1 MKPTLPVIARLLS
14 SLIIFLLLSVNVKSQ
29 TPGVIIRDGNG
40 AIPAASFSSV
50 LDPNQDGFT
59 SVSADG
65 FTSNDIGAVY
75 SEIPYKAVPSLFPE
89 PIGDLRRGPDGRFS
103 DISFGSDGSGFYMYY
118 DAANSRMLM
127 RLRIS
132 SIMKGSKGYSALLD
146 TDGKFGNI
154 GADADPTYQAQTTGI
169 NGNPGFEYEIVYETN
184 FRIAVYDINNSCG
197 TSPNPVWTINL
208 AANPGYAQ
216 TSIALSNGAGNPD
229 FFYDWWVPLSSFTGT
244 GGVITASTKLRAQ
257 ATTVMAPK
265 GAICGPKS
273 DIYGDDETYK
283 TPQAQYEASIQAQP
297 IFTLNDLITGGT
309 GIGPICSDAPEITTP
324 AAAGFS
330 PSVTSISG
338 ISTEANG
345 TVITIFRDRMGTETA
360 LNTTPAQVL
369 VSGGSWTATLT
380 GSQLLDADVVYAKAK
395 ATGESQ
401 CNKSN
406 QKIVSSCNAG
416 TAPAAPA
423 VCFAKKG
430 ITVTRTNA
438 SYTVIFYLLNNT
450 GEVEVGRFTPPATLS
465 NADIT
470 FDATNVY
477 LKGGCTGG
485 PGTTNGTYK
494 IVNET
499 TVAPVCQSLPVYGCV
514 SAAGGQAVSTTAA
527 PTITTNP
534 ILEGTIA
541 LSGTIAAISVSNT
554 IIRLYKSGALI
565 ASAIVGAGATTWA
578 ISNLTFNI
586 GDVVTATAQDNSGA
600 VNGTCMS
607 AATASYT
614 VQCFTPAPVVNT
626 NSASQV
632 TAGAPITG
640 VIAAAAGTTIRL
652 YNSANVLVATV
663 VVAADSTFTT
673 SPFNAVAGTQYY
685 AVAQKT
691 ACGISATSGAFAATA
706 ANGTDRCN
714 NAGLFIASTY
724 FENGANTLG
733 GPNLNSIGG
742 TLGGTA
748 LANTQVIL
756 YIDNNPID
764 TILTS
769 TNTWSATI
777 NSAYY
782 NIIYPDGVLSISAAE
797 SGKLETTCTI
807 TRTVLCIPASTP
819 TVASSSG
826 SPGAKFGSISYNI
839 TNSQV
844 GVLYILEDNIN
855 GSTPSQ
861 TNGKDRGIS
870 KFGNGGSLTI
880 TSNVFPESG
889 YYNLRITALKLGSSD
904 CETFVPLNNVAP
916 LNATYAINDENSTWQ
931 NVNTNGNVL
940 TNDFDLEND
949 TQNFGSFLAQNFAGI
964 ITTGSNVAG
973 ITKQGAIVANA
984 GIITYDASG
993 NYSFNPDATF
1003 TGTVQIPYNVC
1014 DNGNPSKCDTA
1025 FLMITV
1031 DALPTTGINTVIANN
1046 DENVSYSVPVTGN
1059 LFVNDVDPQGD
1070 AFLITTFVYDTNG
1083 NGIPD
1088 AISPAGTVTIAGI
1101 DVNNNAVA
1109 NAGSLT
1115 INANG
1120 TYSYTPAPGFTGLV
1134 NAIYIVTD
1142 ANGAQAQAILH
1153 VDVLADENGPL
1164 NNAPFVAD
1172 DFGYTTVNLAVTS
1185 NVLINDNDPN
1195 GDPLLVTAQ
1204 TTTIPGAGTLVLL
1217 TNGNYTFT
1225 PVSGYVGPVSFSYQV
1240 CDVTAIAPQPL
1251 CNDATIH
1258 LLVGPGINIKG
1269 KVWADANG
1277 NTIDD
1282 GTGEPATNLGGTL
1295 FVNLVNASG
1304 NVIDT
1309 ATVAND
1315 GTYSFTNLT
1324 PGTSYSLILSTT
1336 KGVIGQATPSPSLP
1350 TGYVN
1355 TGETRNGTIDL
1366 GIAGAIDSRTYGFT
1380 NAVNFNFGINGLP
1393 TADDISFSIDY
1404 PTVNQFITLNGGGN
1418 PPVFSGTDPEDCSSG
1433 CILTNNTVIINT
1445 LPANGELYYNGILVT
1460 TGQQIN
1466 NFDPALLQ
1474 IKITAATIGSSNISF
1489 GYSFADAAGSTNVAP
1504 ATYNIFWSP
1513 ALPVKG
1519 LQLSAGITASKVY
1532 LSWKTIAE
1540 INSHYF
1546 EIERSLNNKDFVK
1559 IGNNIP
1565 AAGNSNT
1572 AKKYGC
1578 TDDAGNFQ
1586 QGVIVYYRV
1595 KIVDLQGKFSYS
1607 NIAPLRLNKEVGIAV
1622 WPNPFK
1628 TFVLVNINSR
1638 QNNQF
1643 AITVAD
1649 MAGKTIARYNQRV
1662 AKGLSQFTVD
1672 GMGKL
1677 PKGIYLLGIRDQ
1689 LTGKQVVYKLIK
1701 E

>member
-1 MKPTLPVIARLLS
+1 MKSMLSVIARLFA
-14 SLIIFLLLSVNVKSQ
+14 SLLIFLLLSVNGKSQ
-29 TPGVIIRDGNG
+29 TPGTIIRDGNG
-40 AIPAASFSSV
+40 AIPAAAYSSV

-59 SVSADG
+59 SVSAGG
-65 FTSNDIGAVY
+65 FTTNDIGAAY
-75 SEIPYKAVPSLFPE
+75 SEIPYKAIPSLFPE

-118 DAANSRMLM
+118 DAVNSRILM

-146 TDGKFGNI
+146 TDGKFGNM

-197 TSPNPVWTINL
+197 TSPNPVWTVDL
-208 AANPGYAQ
+208 ASNPGYAQ

-229 FFYDWWVPLSSFTGT
+229 FFYDWWVPLSAFSGT
-244 GGVITASTKLRAQ
+244 AGAITTTTKLRAQ

-273 DIYGDDETYK
+273 DIYGDDDRYK

-297 IFTLNDLITGGT
+297 IFTLNDVTPGGS
-309 GIGPICSDAPEITTP
+309 GVGALCSDAPVITSP
-324 AAAGFS
+324 AAASFS
-330 PSVTSISG
+330 PSVVTISG
-338 ISTEANG
+338 TSTEANG
-345 TVITIFRDRMGTETA
+345 TVITIFRNRAGTETA
-360 LNTTPAQVL
+360 LSTSPAQIL
-369 VSGGSWTATLT
+369 VSAGTWTATLT
-380 GSQLLDADVVYAKAK
+380 ASQLVDVDVLYAKAQG
-395 ATGESQ
+395 TGESQ

-406 QKIVSSCNAG
+406 QKIVSVCNAG

-438 SYTVIFYLLNNT
+438 SYTVIFYLLTNT

-465 NADIT
+465 NVDVT
-470 FDATNVY
+470 FDVTNVY

-499 TVAPVCQSLPVYGCV
+499 TVSPVCQSLPVYGCV
-514 SAAGGQAVSTTAA
+514 SAAGGQAVTTTAA
-527 PTITTNP
+527 PTITTSP
-534 ILEGTIA
+534 ILEGTTSI
-541 LSGTIAAISVSNT
+541 SGTIPAASASNT
-554 IIRLYKSGALI
+554 LIRLFIGSAFK
-565 ASAIVGAGATTWA
+565 ASTVVTAGATTWT
-578 ISNLTFNI
+578 INNLSFNV

-600 VNGTCMS
+600 ANGTCMS
-607 AATASYT
+607 AATANYT
-614 VQCFTPAPVVNT
+614 IQCFTPSPLINI
-626 NSASQV
+626 NSSSQLI
-632 TAGAPITG
+632 AGAPITG
-640 VIAAAAGTTIRL
+640 VIAAAAGTTIRV
-652 YNSANVLVATV
+652 YTSANVLVSTV

-685 AVAQKT
+685 ATAQKT
-691 ACGISATSGAFAATA
+691 TCGISANSGTFTAAA

-714 NAGLFIASTY
+714 NASLFTASTY
-724 FENGANTLG
+724 YENGATTLG
-733 GPNLNSIGG
+733 GANLTTVGG

-748 LANTQVIL
+748 FANTQVIL
-756 YIDNNPID
+756 YIDSNPID
-764 TILTS
+764 TISTS

-782 NIIYPDGVLSISAAE
+782 NIIYPDGVLSISTAE
-797 SGKLETTCTI
+797 NGKFETACAT
-807 TRTVLCIPASTP
+807 TRAVLCIPPATP
-819 TVASSSG
+819 TVVSLEG
-826 SPGAKFGSISYNI
+826 SPGAKFGSISYTI
-839 TNSQV
+839 TNSQP

-855 GSTPSQ
+855 GSSPTQ
-861 TNGKDRGIS
+861 TIGKDRGIS

-880 TSNVFPESG
+880 TSDVFPEPG
-889 YYNLRITALKLGSSD
+889 YYNLRISAIKLGSLN
-904 CETFVPLNNVAP
+904 CEPFVPLNNVAP
-916 LNATYAINDENSTWQ
+916 LNNTYAINDENSTWQ
-931 NVNTNGNVL
+931 NVSASGNVL

-949 TQNFGSFLAQNFAGI
+949 TQNFGSFLAQSFAGI
-964 ITTGSNVAG
+964 ITSGSNVSG
-973 ITKQGAIVANA
+973 LTKQGAIVPNA
-984 GIITYDASG
+984 GTISFDASG
-993 NYSFNPDATF
+993 NYTFNPDAAF
-1003 TGTVQIPYNVC
+1003 TGTVQIPYAVC
-1014 DNGNPSKCDTA
+1014 DNGNPIKCDTA

-1031 DALPTTGINTVIANN
+1031 DSLPSTGANSVIANN
-1046 DENVSYSVPVTGN
+1046 DENISYGTTVSGN
-1059 LFVNDVDPQGD
+1059 LFANDVDPQGD
-1070 AFLITTFVYDTNG
+1070 AFLVTTFVYDTNG

-1088 AISPAGTVTIAGI
+1088 ALSPVGTVTVAGI
-1101 DVNNNAVA
+1101 DVNNNPVV

-1115 INANG
+1115 VSAIG
-1120 TYSYTPAPGFTGLV
+1120 SYSYTPAPGFTGSV
-1134 NAIYIVTD
+1134 NVIYIVTD
-1142 ANGAQAQAILH
+1142 ANGAQAQATLH
-1153 VDVLADENGPL
+1153 VDVLADGNGAL
-1164 NNAPFVAD
+1164 NNPPFVAD
-1172 DFGYTTVNLAVTS
+1172 DFGYTTVNVAVNG
-1185 NVLINDNDPN
+1185 NVLTNDSDPN

-1204 TTTIPGAGTLVLL
+1204 TTSIPGAGTLVLL

-1225 PVSGYVGPVSFSYQV
+1225 PVAGYVGPVSFSYQV

-1251 CNDATIH
+1251 CSDAIIH
-1258 LLVGPGINIKG
+1258 ILVGSAITIAG

-1277 NTIDD
+1277 NTIVD
-1282 GTGEPATNLGGTL
+1282 GAGEPATNLAGTL
-1295 FVNLVNASG
+1295 FVNLADASG

-1315 GTYSFTNLT
+1315 GTYNFTNVT
-1324 PGTSYSLILSTT
+1324 PGKSYSLILSTT
-1336 KGVIGQATPSPSLP
+1336 KGVIGQPAPSPSLP
-1350 TGYVN
+1350 SGYVN

-1366 GIAGAIDSRTYGFT
+1366 GTAGVIDSRAYGFT
-1380 NAVNFNFGINGLP
+1380 NAVNFNFGVNGLP
-1393 TADDISFSIDY
+1393 TADDISFSIGY
-1404 PTVNQFITLNGGGN
+1404 PTVDQLITLNGGGN
-1418 PPVFSGTDPEDCSSG
+1418 PPAFSGTDPEDCISG
-1433 CILTNNTVIINT
+1433 CTLTNHTVIINT
-1445 LPANGELYYNGILVT
+1445 VPANGELYYNGVLVT
-1460 TGQQIN
+1460 SGQQIN
-1466 NFDPALLQ
+1466 NFDPSLLQ

-1519 LQLSAGITASKVY
+1519 LALSASITANKVY
-1532 LSWKTIAE
+1532 LNWKTINE
-1540 INSHYF
+1540 INSNYF

-1559 IGNNIP
+1559 IGNNIQ

-1572 AKKYGC
+1572 AKQYGF

-1586 QGVIVYYRV
+1586 QAVTVYYRI

-1628 TFVLVNINSR
+1628 SFVTMNINSR

-1672 GMGKL
+1672 GIGKL
-1677 PKGIYLLGIRDQ
+1677 PKGMYLLGIRDQ
-1689 LTGKQVVYKLIK
+1689 LTGKQVVYKLVK

>member
-1 MKPTLPVIARLLS
+1 MKPNLSAIARLLFS
-14 SLIIFLLLSVNVKSQ
+14 MLTILFLSIDGKSQ
-29 TPGVIIRDGNG
+29 TPGTIIRDGNG
-40 AIPAASFSSV
+40 AIPAAAYSSV

-59 SVSADG
+59 SVSATG
-65 FTSNDIGAVY
+65 FTTNDIGAAF

-118 DAANSRMLM
+118 DAVNSRVLI

-132 SIMKGSKGYSALLD
+132 TIMKGSKGYSALLD
-146 TDGKFGNI
+146 TDGKFGNV
-154 GADADPTYQAQTTGI
+154 GPDADPTYQAQTTGI

-184 FRIAVYDINNSCG
+184 FRIAVYDVNNSCG
-197 TSPNPVWTINL
+197 TSPNPVWTVDL
-208 AANPGYAQ
+208 TASPGYAQ

-229 FFYDWWVPLSSFTGT
+229 FFYDWWVPMSAFTGT
-244 GGVITASTKLRAQ
+244 AGAITTSTKLRAQ

-273 DIYGDDETYK
+273 DIYGDDDRYK
-283 TPQAQYEASIQAQP
+283 TPQAQYEASILAQP
-297 IFTLNDLITGGT
+297 IFTLNDVTPGGS
-309 GIGPICSDAPEITTP
+309 GVGPICSDAPVITSP
-324 AAAGFS
+324 AASSFS

-338 ISTEANG
+338 TSTEANG
-345 TVITIFRDRMGTETA
+345 TVITIFRSRAGSETA
-360 LNTTPAQVL
+360 LSTTPAQIL
-369 VSGGSWTATLT
+369 VSGGTWTATLT
-380 GSQLLDADVVYAKAK
+380 ASQLLDADVVYAKAQ
-395 ATGESQ
+395 ASGESQ

-406 QKIVSSCNAG
+406 QKIVSSCNPG
-416 TAPAAPA
+416 TGPAAPA

-494 IVNET
+494 IINET
-499 TVAPVCQSLPVYGCV
+499 TVAPVCSSLPVYGCV
-514 SAAGGQAVSTTAA
+514 SAAGGQAVSNTAT
-527 PTITTNP
+527 PSITTSP
-534 ILEGTIA
+534 ILEGTTS
-541 LSGTIAAISVSNT
+541 LSGTISVASASNT
-554 IIRLYKSGALI
+554 LIRLFVSGALK
-565 ASAIVGAGATTWA
+565 ASTIVTASATTWS
-578 ISNLTFNI
+578 ISNLSFNV
-586 GDVVTATAQDNSGA
+586 GDIVTATAQDNSGA
-600 VNGTCMS
+600 ANGTCMS
-607 AATASYT
+607 AATANYAI
-614 VQCFTPAPVVNT
+614 QCFTPAPVINT
-626 NSASQV
+626 NPASQL
-632 TAGAPITG
+632 TAGAPVTG
-640 VIAAAAGTTIRL
+640 VIAAAAGTTIRV
-652 YNSANVLVATV
+652 YTSANVLVATV
-663 VVAADSTFTT
+663 VSAADSTFTT

-691 ACGISATSGAFAATA
+691 ACGVSANSGAFAAAA

-714 NAGLFIASTY
+714 NVNLFISSTY
-724 FENGANTLG
+724 YENGATTQG
-733 GPNLNSIGG
+733 GASVATIGG

-782 NIIYPDGVLSISAAE
+782 NIIYPDGVLSVSAAE
-797 SGKLETTCTI
+797 NGKFETACPI
-807 TRTVLCIPASTP
+807 TRTVLCIPPTTP
-819 TVASSSG
+819 TVVSLEG
-826 SPGAKFGSISYNI
+826 SPGTKYGSITYTI
-839 TNSQV
+839 TNSQP
-844 GVLYILEDNIN
+844 GIIYTLEDNIN
-855 GSTPSQ
+855 GGAPSQ
-861 TNGKDRGIS
+861 TIGRDRGIS
-870 KFGNGGSLTI
+870 KFGNGGSLTL
-880 TSNVFPESG
+880 TSDLFPESG
-889 YYNLRITALKLGSSD
+889 YYNLRITAVKLGSLN
-904 CETFVPLNNVAP
+904 CEPFLPLNIVAP

-931 NVNTNGNVL
+931 NVSASGNVL

-964 ITTGSNVAG
+964 ITSGNSVSG
-973 ITKQGAIVANA
+973 LTKQGAIVTNA
-984 GIITYDASG
+984 GSISFDASG
-993 NYSFNPDATF
+993 GYTFNPDAAF
-1003 TGTVQIPYNVC
+1003 TGTVQLPYNVC
-1014 DNGNPSKCDTA
+1014 DNGNPTKCDTA

-1031 DALPTTGINTVIANN
+1031 DSLPNTGANSVIANN
-1046 DENVSYSVPVTGN
+1046 DENISYGTTVSGN
-1059 LFVNDVDPQGD
+1059 LFANDVDPQGD
-1070 AFLITTFVYDTNG
+1070 PFVVTTIVYDTNG

-1088 AISPAGTVTIAGI
+1088 AFSPTGTVTVAGI
-1101 DVNNNAVA
+1101 DVNNNPVA

-1115 INANG
+1115 VSAIG
-1120 TYSYTPAPGFTGLV
+1120 SYSYTPAPGFTGLV
-1134 NAIYIVTD
+1134 NIIYIVTD
-1142 ANGAQAQAILH
+1142 ANGAQAQAALNINI
-1153 VDVLADENGPL
+1153 LADENGAL

-1172 DFGYTTVNLAVTS
+1172 DFGYTTVNLAATG
-1185 NVLINDNDPN
+1185 NVLTNDSDPN

-1217 TNGNYTFT
+1217 TDGNYTFT
-1225 PVSGYVGPVSFSYQV
+1225 PVAGYVGPVSFSYQV

-1251 CNDATIH
+1251 CSNATIH
-1258 LLVGPGINIKG
+1258 ILVGPGITITG
-1269 KVWADANG
+1269 KIWADANG

-1282 GTGEPATNLGGTL
+1282 GAGEPATNLGGTL
-1295 FVNLVNASG
+1295 FVNLVNALG
-1304 NVIDT
+1304 NVIEA
-1309 ATVAND
+1309 ATVANS
-1315 GTYSFTNLT
+1315 GTYSFTNIT
-1324 PGTSYSLILSTT
+1324 PGKNYSLILSTT
-1336 KGVIGQATPSPSLP
+1336 NGVIGQPAPSPSLP
-1350 TGYVN
+1350 AGYVN

-1366 GIAGAIDSRTYGFT
+1366 GTAGAIDSRTYGFT
-1380 NAVNFNFGINGLP
+1380 DAVNFNFGINGLP
-1393 TADDISFSIDY
+1393 TADNVSFSIDY
-1404 PTVNQFITLNGGGN
+1404 PTVDQFITLNGGGN
-1418 PPVFSGTDPEDCSSG
+1418 PPAFSGTDPEDCNSG
-1433 CILTNNTVIINT
+1433 CTLSNHTVIINT
-1445 LPANGELYYNGILVT
+1445 VPANGELYYNGVLVT
-1460 TGQQIN
+1460 PGQQIN

-1489 GYSFADAAGSTNVAP
+1489 GYSFADAAGSTNPTP

-1519 LQLSAGITASKVY
+1519 LALSAGITAGKVY
-1532 LSWKTIAE
+1532 LNWKTIAE

-1559 IGNNIP
+1559 IGNNIQ

-1572 AKKYGC
+1572 AKKYDF

-1586 QGVIVYYRV
+1586 QAVIVYYRI

-1628 TFVLVNINSR
+1628 SFVTVNINSR

-1662 AKGLSQFTVD
+1662 AKGLSQFSVN
-1672 GMGKL
+1672 GIGKL
-1677 PKGIYLLGIRDQ
+1677 PKGMYLLGIRDQ